1 MYKLSDKFILSIHK
15 DENYTKNQIKDNKNM
30 FITSSYY
37 HEYRECLKNEYGP
50 INMGNIILFI
60 NYISELKTK
69 INKDIPIVYYVYKS
83 NNNYDL
89 LNALFLFGCYFI
101 IKENYTIEKV
111 LFDIHYIFEFCPQYY
126 SDCISHYNGYVINI
140 KDCFKTIKFI
150 IDNKYFD
157 INKFNLNEYLYYNEY
172 QFRDMTIILDKFMAM
187 SCPSNY
193 NIDNIIYE
201 LKNKKIKNIIRLN
214 NEDSY
219 DKKLFEDK
227 DIIVHDLYFE
237 DMTTP
242 SIDIIKKFLNIISN
256 NDPVEIFA
264 IHCKAGIGRTGILIC
279 IYLILKLDFEP
290 LYAITYLRI
299 MRPGSIMYHQGLF
312 LESIN
317 YFKRFL

>member
-1 MYKLSDKFILSIHK
+1 MYKLSDKFILSIHQ

-30 FITSSYY
+30 FIISSDY
-37 HEYRECLKNEYGP
+37 HEYRDYLKNEYGP

-69 INKDIPIVYYVYKS
+69 INEDKPIVYYVYKS

-111 LFDIHYIFEFCPQYY
+111 LFDIHYIFKFCPQYY
-126 SDCISHYNGYVINI
+126 SDCISNYSGYVINI

-157 INKFNLNEYLYYNEY
+157 INKFNLNEYFYYNDY
-172 QFRDMTIILDKFMAM
+172 KFRDMTNILDKFLAM

-193 NIDNIIYE
+193 KIDNIINE
-201 LKNKKIKNIIRLN
+201 LKKKNINNVIRLN
-214 NEDSY
+214 EDTSY
-219 DKKLFEDK
+219 DKKLFQDNN
-227 DIIVHDLYFE
+227 IVIHDLYFE

-242 SIDIIKKFLNIISN
+242 TIHIIKKFLNIISKY
-256 NDPVEIFA
+256 PAEEIFA
-264 IHCKAGIGRTGILIC
+264 IHCSAGIGRTGILIC
-279 IYLILKLDFEP
+279 IYLILKLNFKP
-290 LYAITYLRI
+290 KYAITYLRI
-299 MRPGSIMYHQGLF
+299 MRPGSIMHHQGIF
-312 LESIN
+312 LESFN
-317 YFKRFL
+317 YFNKFI